1 MGVESRR
8 RLTPWLL
15 VLATPA
21 LLLTTGCTP
30 SVPAAVRHASAV
42 VVFIDFSGSISG
54 DDRASYRREIER
66 EILPSLS
73 AGDRLLIAPIHDK
86 TMTEF
91 RPLVE
96 ITLPAK
102 PQFSGWLNNVLKYNR
117 DAKELESQVLR
128 LKEQVGTNVA
138 QVFAKRYVSPHT
150 DIFSS
155 LLMAQK
161 LFSDEPRRK
170 VLVLMSDMLEDNP
183 PYDFERIAWS
193 PTTITKTLS
202 ELDAKG
208 LIPKLQGVCIYVS
221 GASAKSAELAENVG
235 RFWHAYFRRAG
246 ADMDPSRYAHV
257 LLHWPPANA
266 CRPTRTARA
275 T

>member
-1 MGVESRR
+1 MSVESRR
-8 RLTPWLL
+8 RLAPSLL
-15 VLATPA
+15 VLATQA

-42 VVFIDFSGSISG
+42 VVFIDFSGSITG
-54 DDRASYRREIER
+54 DDRASYRREIES

-96 ITLPAK
+96 
-102 PQFSGWLNNVLKYNR
+102 
-117 DAKELESQVLR
+117 
-128 LKEQVGTNVA
+128 
-138 QVFAKRYVSPHT
+138 
-150 DIFSS
+150 
-155 LLMAQK
+155 
-161 LFSDEPRRK
+161 
-170 VLVLMSDMLEDNP
+170 DNP
-183 PYDFERIAWS
+183 PYDFEKIAWS
-193 PTTITKTLS
+193 PATITKTLS

-208 LIPKLQGVCIYVS
+208 LVPKLPGVCIYVS

-235 RFWHAYFRRAG
+235 RFWQAYFRRTG

-257 LLHWPPANA
+257 LLH
-266 CRPTRTARA
+266 
-275 T
+275 